1 MNVDRV
7 VFHDHLRQI
16 ERVTDEKVEDE
27 TNHGNFPEWIVSEKI
42 NNWNFEVVFL
52 PLIFLV
58 ILFDFRDLR
67 ESDRV
72 YGLFV
77 DFGNLREVFVG
88 LFGFEVGYS
97 IERCLSYIKHDPD

>member
-16 ERVTDEKVEDE
+16 EGVTDEKVEDE
-27 TNHGNFPEWIVSEKI
+27 TNHGNCPKRIVSEKV
-42 NNWNFEVVFL
+42 NNRNFEIVFL
-52 PLIFLV
+52 LLIFL
-58 ILFDFRDLR
+58 ILLFDFSDLR

-72 YGLFV
+72 LGLFV
-77 DFGNLREVFVG
+77 DFGNLREVFVS

-97 IERCLSYIKHDPD
+97 IERCLSYIKHDPK

>member
-1 MNVDRV
+1 MNVDCV
-7 VFHDHLRQI
+7 VFHNHLRQI

-27 TNHGNFPEWIVSEKI
+27 TYHCNFPKWIVSEKI

-58 ILFDFRDLR
+58 FLFDFRDLR
-67 ESDRV
+67 ESDRI

-77 DFGNLREVFVG
+77 NFGYLREVFVG
-88 LFGFEVGYS
+88 LFRLEVGYS
-97 IERCLSYIKHDPD
+97 VERCLSYVKNNPG